1 MRIDERARQCVAFLS
16 VRVDAPTAH
25 SSFFRPVG
33 TVFFVGESLGRDRWI
48 KYAVTARHVIDGSR
62 PHGPLHIR
70 CASRDGGKRKIFLMP
85 QDVWWSHPLADIAV
99 APITIPLEE
108 YDLTFLPTELFADE
122 EWMREHDVGI
132 GDHLAVPGLLAH
144 YVGTE
149 RDEPNL
155 RFGRISLIP
164 RGKIS
169 VPPQGTLP
177 GMEMDAILAELS
189 AWGGQSGSPAF
200 VYFSID
206 RGLFAGSALQF
217 QIPNP
222 RLLGV
227 VHGHFTIPESV
238 RERDEE
244 FLGAHVPLNS
254 GIAILVPARKITEV
268 LEGEKPQE
276 YREFFKTTLRE
287 EGLID

>member
-1 MRIDERARQCVAFLS
+1 MRIDEQARQCVAFLS
-16 VRVDAPTAH
+16 VKVEPANAQL
-25 SSFFRPVG
+25 SLFRPVG
-33 TVFFVGESLGRDRWI
+33 TVFFIGENLGRDRWI
-48 KYAVTARHVIDGSR
+48 RYAVTARHVIDGSR

-70 CASRDGGKRKIFLMP
+70 CVARDGGNRKMFLMP
-85 QDVWWSHPLADIAV
+85 QDDWWSHPLADIAV

-108 YDLTFLPTELFADE
+108 YDLAFLPTELFADE
-122 EWMREHDVGI
+122 EWMRQHDVGI
-132 GDHLAVPGLLAH
+132 GDHLAVPGLMAH

-149 RDEPNL
+149 RDEPSL

-169 VPPQGTLP
+169 VPPQGALP
-177 GMEMDAILAELS
+177 GMEMDAILAELA
-189 AWGGQSGSPAF
+189 AWGGQSGSPVF

-227 VHGHFTIPESV
+227 VHGYFTIAESV

-268 LEGEKPQE
+268 LESEASQKH
-276 YREFFKTTLRE
+276 RELLRADFAKD
-287 EGLID
+287 LTD